1 MSWKGLEGEDLVQN
15 LRQLVI
21 SFEPQ
26 IREAGTVDQ
35 SEEALYHLEENDEH
49 FHRHEFVKVLRRKL
63 EDIIGPLAEEEI
75 ERFESSI
82 HDSNGQETLINKITD
97 KILHSRHYND
107 LSKKLRVNVQG
118 AVDELIRNFDAEF
131 GGNSHHETSDHQIRR
146 SYMSDEDDESCGSSF
161 GQGMF
166 FNNHEIMQ
174 QVAEKMSRH
183 RDNVVRVEAL
193 QTLNQNLPAD
203 FISSDHWPTMKRH
216 LIDALDESNV
226 QIMHLSTKF
235 ITRAFTNTSPQTR
248 EVYTL
253 LVEYLISQFNTKK
266 GNTIPNIKSGLDFT
280 NPENVKLMKAFR
292 LLNEFQQ
299 ETINYWIR
307 YPDRYLEEIIE
318 STLTLYAI
326 NQNGS
331 QGGASVQLSPVHFIA
346 LIDPKAQWF
355 IKWMHGNYS
364 RQCLLRMLEKYRP
377 IVTNAIRHCLEFSLH
392 RKHSAD
398 LTDRSEA
405 RAIENRR
412 SYYTEAELEYAFFV
426 HSAFMLGRMMCFV
439 NGRRF
444 FPIKLKEADETVTVT
459 KLLVSMVV
467 LLVDPSPSK
476 HLSVVYEP
484 GNLVTEIVKGICNSE
499 QVCEI
504 CMYKDEIITALLA
517 PVSHYLEPK
526 KHNYAPSE
534 NTMLHVADL
543 FAMVASSTRGRRH
556 LMYGERKDM
565 FTKPNVSSAAHVI
578 ARFTKRA
585 LLDKLPK
592 QSGPKPSQ
600 AVIGAFLYIC
610 RQLYN
615 TCEGLLVLYQYELH
629 KVVAE
634 AWREAYSEA
643 ERTDTPTL
651 SDDSSDS
658 TATTTKAY
666 DINAWEDTL
675 RDNLLNFASTA
686 KGILLLQQTKAMN
699 ECMTY
704 MYDRYKNKLQVSK
717 CEKFGYGFMV
727 TQVAG
732 TAPGMVALQKTGYIK
747 ALLSEL
753 WSVLES
759 SPLDTVLFTPKAWP
773 VDPIERSSHKSLI
786 KLLNVLSSFYAV
798 YELLGDKS
806 LPKKESYG
814 FREIPDSVV
823 EFVDRFVI
831 VDSPAKIHSLFNF
844 EQSHVFGLRVLS
856 VMISCLDTYL
866 LLQSQY
872 KFQDILL
879 TSQAENHTKD
889 REEIII
895 DMLSIERNYV
905 LVRAFLIGGPSERI
919 LPPRGLDMDTRGHV
933 YPYPLIS
940 SYPVPRAYIPNLGAR
955 STVKQENDLVKFLS
969 LKKHDQGKSWLDK
982 CRVNL
987 IKILLNRAD
996 LVKGNVIQ
1004 QLLDVATP
1012 IMSKIQE
1019 ESIFPSVDYTVIH
1032 RGKIYRSS
1040 KVLWSENSL
1049 KSFQLTPLQQLG
1061 IKIAIRYGIHLK
1073 VIHTSSDVTE
1083 KLTLLLKQCAFYLQ
1097 QQQRPEQRGGHAKI
1111 KFISNRYPGFD
1122 WFAATVFL
1130 IFNGNVEK
1138 SWHFL
1143 HKFSC
1148 LGSSGYLWPHRL
1160 HCSVHLPSAVMISGI
1175 APLFSSTGH
1184 NIELLLQIELPL
1196 VASAFKMSGYT
1207 AAQICMHWL
1216 KQCFWNYLDW
1226 LDICH
1231 YICISIIMGVDYQ
1244 VYLCIAILRHLQKE
1258 IMEHL
1263 QTQDLIIFLKETAI
1277 HGFHVADNIK
1287 YMQSLEK
1294 RYRKIVLPDMMHVS
1308 TP

>member
-49 FHRHEFVKVLRRKL
+49 FHRHEFVKVLRRKI

-97 KILHSRHYND
+97 KILHSRQY
-107 LSKKLRVNVQG
+107 G

-131 GGNSHHETSDHQIRR
+131 GGNSHHETSDHPIRR

-161 GQGMF
+161 GQ
-166 FNNHEIMQ
+166 
-174 QVAEKMSRH
+174 
-183 RDNVVRVEAL
+183 VRVEAL

-253 LVEYLISQFNTKK
+253 LVEYLISQFNAKK
-266 GNTIPNIKSGLDFT
+266 GNNIPNIKSGLDFT

-326 NQNGS
+326 NQSGS
-331 QGGASVQLSPVHFIA
+331 QGGSSLQLSPVHFIA

-405 RAIENRR
+405 MAIDNRR

-467 LLVDPSPSK
+467 VLVDPSPSK

-484 GNLVTEIVKGICNSE
+484 GNLVTEIVKGICTSE

-504 CMYKDEIITALLA
+504 CMYKDEIVTALLA

-643 ERTDTPTL
+643 ERTATPTM

-717 CEKFGYGFMV
+717 CESLVNFMV

-753 WSVLES
+753 WSVIES

-786 KLLNVLSSFYAV
+786 KLLNVLSSFHAV
-798 YELLGDKS
+798 C
-806 LPKKESYG
+806 
-814 FREIPDSVV
+814 
-823 EFVDRFVI
+823 
-831 VDSPAKIHSLFNF
+831 
-844 EQSHVFGLRVLS
+844 LS

-872 KFQDILL
+872 KFQDVLL

-955 STVKQENDLVKFLS
+955 STVKQESESDEALFDL
-969 LKKHDQGKSWLDK
+969 QG
-982 CRVNL
+982 
-987 IKILLNRAD
+987 
-996 LVKGNVIQ
+996 
-1004 QLLDVATP
+1004 
-1012 IMSKIQE
+1012 
-1019 ESIFPSVDYTVIH
+1019 
-1032 RGKIYRSS
+1032 
-1040 KVLWSENSL
+1040 
-1049 KSFQLTPLQQLG
+1049 
-1061 IKIAIRYGIHLK
+1061 
-1073 VIHTSSDVTE
+1073 
-1083 KLTLLLKQCAFYLQ
+1083 
-1097 QQQRPEQRGGHAKI
+1097 
-1111 KFISNRYPGFD
+1111 ISP
-1122 WFAATVFL
+1122 
-1130 IFNGNVEK
+1130 
-1138 SWHFL
+1138 
-1143 HKFSC
+1143 
-1148 LGSSGYLWPHRL
+1148 
-1160 HCSVHLPSAVMISGI
+1160 
-1175 APLFSSTGH
+1175 
-1184 NIELLLQIELPL
+1184 
-1196 VASAFKMSGYT
+1196 
-1207 AAQICMHWL
+1207 
-1216 KQCFWNYLDW
+1216 
-1226 LDICH
+1226 
-1231 YICISIIMGVDYQ
+1231 
-1244 VYLCIAILRHLQKE
+1244 
-1258 IMEHL
+1258 
-1263 QTQDLIIFLKETAI
+1263 
-1277 HGFHVADNIK
+1277 
-1287 YMQSLEK
+1287 
-1294 RYRKIVLPDMMHVS
+1294 
-1308 TP
+1308 

>member
-49 FHRHEFVKVLRRKL
+49 FHRHEFVKVLRRKI

-97 KILHSRHYND
+97 KILHSRQY
-107 LSKKLRVNVQG
+107 G

-131 GGNSHHETSDHQIRR
+131 GGNSHHETSDHPIRR

-161 GQGMF
+161 GQ
-166 FNNHEIMQ
+166 
-174 QVAEKMSRH
+174 
-183 RDNVVRVEAL
+183 VRVEAL

-253 LVEYLISQFNTKK
+253 LVEYLISQFNAKK
-266 GNTIPNIKSGLDFT
+266 GNNIPNIKSGLDFT

-326 NQNGS
+326 NQSGS
-331 QGGASVQLSPVHFIA
+331 QGGSSLQLSPVHFIA

-405 RAIENRR
+405 MAIDNRR

-467 LLVDPSPSK
+467 VLVDPSPSK

-484 GNLVTEIVKGICNSE
+484 GNLVTEIVKGICTSE

-504 CMYKDEIITALLA
+504 CMYKDEIVTALLA

-643 ERTDTPTL
+643 ERTATPTM

-717 CEKFGYGFMV
+717 CESLVNFMV

-753 WSVLES
+753 WSVIES

-786 KLLNVLSSFYAV
+786 KLLNVLSSFHAV
-798 YELLGDKS
+798 C
-806 LPKKESYG
+806 
-814 FREIPDSVV
+814 
-823 EFVDRFVI
+823 
-831 VDSPAKIHSLFNF
+831 
-844 EQSHVFGLRVLS
+844 LS

-872 KFQDILL
+872 KFQDVLL

-969 LKKHDQGKSWLDK
+969 LKKHDQGKT
-982 CRVNL
+982 
-987 IKILLNRAD
+987 D

-1019 ESIFPSVDYTVIH
+1019 ESIFPSVDFT
-1032 RGKIYRSS
+1032 G
-1040 KVLWSENSL
+1040 SENSL

-1175 APLFSSTGH
+1175 SPMFSSTGH

-1231 YICISIIMGVDYQ
+1231 YICISIVMGVDYQ

-1258 IMEHL
+1258 IMEHM